1 MEMIIRR
8 VFMRG
13 ATLSALIVVSACAVP
28 DLEKPLADFS
38 AATEDA
44 EVALVTLNDEV
55 TSAYGDLLKQKVLDG
70 KALVVFPSGEC
81 LSDSER
87 CQLVLAGDGGALSPD
102 PALSEMILL
111 MGSIRGYAAGLAA
124 IATADTVDKVET
136 QVNATVASVLQLAK
150 TLDAL
155 GQEDQTK
162 LVDMAEYATPTGQFV
177 NWFAGQYIAQAKL
190 SGLKR
195 ATTNAKDIVAE
206 SANIFGEAGNIA
218 ATAIRSEMA
227 KTVGERKNAL
237 DDKLTEANL
246 EKLID
251 SALAYDRF
259 LIAKPSNVFRQMV
272 VAHNAL
278 VDRLQGED
286 MSLAQAIAQIQLFA
300 AEAKILSNILKDFK
314 AIAEAQ
320 DTDMGEK

>member
-1 MEMIIRR
+1 MIIRS
-8 VFMRG
+8 VFLRG
-13 ATLSALIVVSACAVP
+13 AALSALIVVSACAVP

-44 EVALVTLNDEV
+44 ETALVTLNDEV
-55 TSAYGDLLKQKVLDG
+55 TSAYGDLLKQKVLDR
-70 KALVVFPSGEC
+70 KDLVVSPSRDC

-87 CQLVLAGDGGALSPD
+87 CRLILAGDGRELSPD

-111 MGSIRGYAAGLAA
+111 MGSIREYAAGLAA
-124 IATADTVDKVET
+124 IATADTVDKIET

-195 ATTNAKDIVAE
+195 ATTNAKDIVGE
-206 SANIFGEAGNIA
+206 SAKIFGEAGNVA
-218 ATAIRSEMA
+218 AITIRSEMA
-227 KTVGERKNAL
+227 KTVGERKDAL
-237 DDKLTEANL
+237 DDKLTAANL
-246 EKLID
+246 EKLMD
-251 SALAYDRF
+251 SAIAYDRF
-259 LIAKPSNVFRQMV
+259 LIAKPSTVFSQMV
-272 VAHNAL
+272 LAHDTL
-278 VDRLQGED
+278 VDRLQGAD
-286 MSLAQAIAQIQLFA
+286 TSLTQAIAQIQLFA
-300 AEAKILSNILKDFK
+300 AEAKTLSNILKDFK
-314 AIAEAQ
+314 AIGEAE